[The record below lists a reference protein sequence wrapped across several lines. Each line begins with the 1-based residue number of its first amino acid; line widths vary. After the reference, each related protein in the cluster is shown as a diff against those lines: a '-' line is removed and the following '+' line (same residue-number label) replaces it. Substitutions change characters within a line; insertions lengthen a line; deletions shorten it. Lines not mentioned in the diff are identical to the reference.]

1 MNIVRFR
8 YLRDDVK
15 EMLLK
20 IDEQT
25 KGIVNISNIR
35 DLYFELGYITGRVDE
50 RVKDLTKTS
59 VKKKDYMEILSELE
73 KRRSKLEGLLE
84 RYSHLINESQDM
96 IVSIKYLYKSEN
108 INDKKVKI

>member
-25 KGIVNISNIR
+25 KGRINISNIR
-35 DLYFELGYITGRVDE
+35 ELYFELGYITGRVDE
-50 RVKDLTKTS
+50 RVKDLTKAST
-59 VKKKDYMEILSELE
+59 KKKDYIDILSELE
-73 KRRSKLEGLLE
+73 KRRSKLEGLLN
-84 RYSHLINESQDM
+84 RYSHIPNETQNRIISG
-96 IVSIKYLYKSEN
+96 KYLYNPVNVNHKQ
-108 INDKKVKI
+108 VKM